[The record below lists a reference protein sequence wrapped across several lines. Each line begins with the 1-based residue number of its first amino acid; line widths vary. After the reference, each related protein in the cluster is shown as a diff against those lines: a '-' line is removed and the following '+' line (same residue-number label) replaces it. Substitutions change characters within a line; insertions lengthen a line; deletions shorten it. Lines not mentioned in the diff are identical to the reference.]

1 MATMP
6 PHQVDRMIESGKTSA
21 GAIRRA
27 YELGVPIAM
36 GTDAGTP
43 GNHHGENWQELIVMV
58 RDCGLTAIDSIRAA
72 TINAAKLIR
81 RADKLGEI
89 KEGHLADIVA
99 YAANP
104 LDDIKAVAAVA
115 FVMKDGQ
122 IYKNQFN
129 G

>member
-6 PHQVDRMIESGKTSA
+6 PHQVDRMIESGRISA
-21 GAIRRA
+21 EMIRRA

-58 RDCGLTAIDSIRAA
+58 RDGGLTPIDSIRAA
-72 TINAAKLIR
+72 TVNAAKLIR
-81 RADKLGEI
+81 RGDKLGQI
-89 KEGHLADIVA
+89 KEGYFADIVA
-99 YAANP
+99 YARNP
-104 LDDIKAVAAVA
+104 LDDIKAVSDVR
-115 FVMKDGQ
+115 FVMKNGEV
-122 IYKNQFN
+122 YKNTFA

>member
-1 MATMP
+1 
-6 PHQVDRMIESGKTSA
+6 KTSA

-58 RDCGLTAIDSIRAA
+58 RDCGLTAIDSIRSA
-72 TINAAKLIR
+72 TVNAAQLIR
-81 RADKLGEI
+81 RGDRLGQIQEGFAADL
-89 KEGHLADIVA
+89 VA
-99 YAANP
+99 YAGNP
-104 LDDIKAVAAVA
+104 LDDIKVVSNVG

-122 IYKNQFN
+122 VYKNQFAV
-129 G
+129 